1 MGSNLVNNLCRWLRL
16 GYGDNIL
23 SGFRVWNKSNTTNP
37 TSGAKTSY
45 HCRAGE
51 HNFFVAFLLLNI
63 KFLCSFCRSAFV
75 FFSYFFWTLYCLLF
89 FDWFTSLYF
98 QTFFIWHVELFTII
112 KFSDAAFVNVDINF
126 RNIGHNKISFVS
138 NKTFENLLQL
148 TSL

>member
-1 MGSNLVNNLCRWLRL
+1 MVARDLVA
-16 GYGDNIL
+16 
-23 SGFRVWNKSNTTNP
+23 SGFERRVTRRIPLVEQKLLTLPEKLSST
-37 TSGAKTSY
+37 
-45 HCRAGE
+45 
-51 HNFFVAFLLLNI
+51 FFVAFLFLNI
-63 KFLCSFCRSAFV
+63 NFLCSFCRSAFV

-98 QTFFIWHVELFTII
+98 QTFLIWHVELFTII
-112 KFSDAAFVNVDINF
+112 TFSDAAFVNVHINF